1 MSRELSIYCD
11 ESDVAGPHY
20 GNFYGGIL
28 VESGHLAEVIE
39 RLEQKKTELH
49 FNGEV
54 KWQKITQ
61 PYAGKYIALID
72 TLFALIGEGKVKL
85 RIMFTQKAYL
95 PPEQIRRQA
104 DEAFLKLYYQ
114 FVKHS
119 FGLQY
124 AGDAGGET
132 KVRLYF
138 DWLPDTK
145 ERCANFKGYL
155 GGLNSSTAFRRARVR
170 IQEDQIAEVD
180 SKDHVLLQCLDIVL
194 GSMPFKLNNKFKE
207 KLEGSRTRG
216 KRTIAK
222 EKVYKHINKCIRGLY
237 PHFNIGVSTG
247 TPNGIEDRWAMPYR
261 HWRFVPRGALFD
273 GTLTKAAA
281 QKKNGPASAR

>member
-1 MSRELSIYCD
+1 MT
-11 ESDVAGPHY
+11 GPHY

-28 VESGHLAEVIE
+28 VESAHLSEVIE
-39 RLEQKKTELH
+39 RLQQKKTELH

-61 PYAGKYIALID
+61 PYAAKYMALID
-72 TLFALIGEGKVKL
+72 TLFDLAGEGKVKL

-95 PPEQIRRQA
+95 PPEPIRRKA

-114 FVKHS
+114 FVKHA

-124 AGDAGGET
+124 AGDASGET

-138 DWLPDTK
+138 DWLPDTE
-145 ERCANFKGYL
+145 ERNANFKGYVC
-155 GGLNSSTAFRRARVR
+155 GLNSSLAFRRARLR

-194 GSMPFKLNNKFKE
+194 GAMPFKLNNKFKE
-207 KLEGSRTRG
+207 KPEGSRTRG

-222 EKVYKHINKCIRGLY
+222 EKVYKHINKRIRGLY
-237 PHFNIGVSTG
+237 PGFNVGVSTG

-261 HWRFVPRGALFD
+261 HWRFMPRDAQYD
-273 GTLTKAAA
+273 STLTKAAA
-281 QKKNGPASAR
+281 RKKNGPASAR